1 MIMARKTVPLRQPDD
16 EDERLI
22 DWANA
27 RRLTIGNI
35 ISPCANVAANVVRFA
50 ARKTTLTERTR
61 LIPCLKAGVSAA

>member
-27 RRLTIGNI
+27 RRLTIDINYLKGFIKLEDHKFTSVADAMVWAAKFSKDRNLP
-35 ISPCANVAANVVRFA
+35 SP
-50 ARKTTLTERTR
+50 
-61 LIPCLKAGVSAA
+61 